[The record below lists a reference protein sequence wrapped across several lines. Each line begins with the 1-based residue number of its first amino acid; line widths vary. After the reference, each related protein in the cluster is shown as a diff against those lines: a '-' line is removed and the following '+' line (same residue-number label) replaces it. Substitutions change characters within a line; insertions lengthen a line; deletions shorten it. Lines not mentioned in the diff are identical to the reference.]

1 MASDDSGN
9 ARKQQAISI
18 GTKRMMRKKLSSC
31 KGMVIVACS
40 LNMNRSTVSSI
51 YKVKGGILKHVKSA
65 VFMCIIISNKR
76 SKLIKVTVSA
86 TSLYVFI
93 DPLIMCRVSTF
104 RLPDTVLGVV
114 SDYVIS
120 LLVAIQLL

>member
-1 MASDDSGN
+1 MLQLPYCYRLSPQIN
-9 ARKQQAISI
+9 AILPLPTFQKVDRKQ
-18 GTKRMMRKKLSSC
+18 G
-31 KGMVIVACS
+31 
-40 LNMNRSTVSSI
+40 
-51 YKVKGGILKHVKSA
+51 
-65 VFMCIIISNKR
+65 
-76 SKLIKVTVSA
+76 VSA
-86 TSLYVFI
+86 TSLYVYI

>member
-1 MASDDSGN
+1 M
-9 ARKQQAISI
+9 
-18 GTKRMMRKKLSSC
+18 
-31 KGMVIVACS
+31 
-40 LNMNRSTVSSI
+40 
-51 YKVKGGILKHVKSA
+51 H
-65 VFMCIIISNKR
+65 
-76 SKLIKVTVSA
+76 IKVVSA
-86 TSLYVFI
+86 TSLYVYI